1 MTARRPPPVRS
12 ALSALAAARFLP
24 LLPVLALSWVTAPPG
39 YAAEK
44 AALALEKTIP
54 LANVTGRI
62 DHLAVDLARRRLA
75 VAELGNDTVDILDLG
90 NGRLLHRITGLQQPQ
105 GVAFVRSADLLAVT
119 SAGDGTVQFF
129 KAGTFAPAGQL
140 DLGDDADNIR
150 VNRRTGDLIVG
161 YGEGG
166 LAVIDTARHAR
177 RTDIPLPAHPEGFQ
191 VDAAGR
197 RVFVN
202 LPDAGQVVSV
212 DLLSG
217 KPVAAWAD
225 GQLTGNFPMAIDGAG
240 KTLAVAFRGPPRL
253 VLRDARSGDVI
264 AGIETCGD
272 ADDVFFDERRR
283 WLYVICGEGLVDV
296 VERGTDGLR
305 HLGPA
310 KTSTGARTALFVPEL
325 DRLFVA
331 ARGFSDDDEAKLLV
345 FRPQP

>member
-1 MTARRPPPVRS
+1 MTIRARTLIAV
-12 ALSALAAARFLP
+12 LSLALAGA
-24 LLPVLALSWVTAPPG
+24 LAPAG
-39 YAAEK
+39 AAAEK
-44 AALALEKTIP
+44 AALVLEKTIP

-75 VAELGNDTVDILDLG
+75 VAELGNNTVDILDLAD
-90 NGRLLHRITGLQQPQ
+90 GRLLHRITGLQEPQ
-105 GVAFVRSADLLAVT
+105 GVAFVRSADAFAVA

-129 KAGTFAPAGQL
+129 KAGNFAPTGQL

-166 LAVIDTARHAR
+166 LAIIDTVR
-177 RTDIPLPAHPEGFQ
+177 RAKRADIPLPAHPEGFQ
-191 VDAAGR
+191 IAADGR

-202 LPDAGQVVSV
+202 LPDAGQIVSV

-225 GQLTGNFPMAIDGAG
+225 GQLKSNFPMAIDGAG
-240 KTLAVAFRGPPRL
+240 KTLAIVFRGPPRL
-253 VLRDARSGDVI
+253 VLRAAGTGDVI

-272 ADDVFFDERRR
+272 ADDVFFDDKRRR
-283 WLYVICGEGLVDV
+283 LYVSCGEGAVDV
-296 VERGTDGLR
+296 VERGTDGLQ

-331 ARGFSDDDEAKLLV
+331 ARGASDDEEATLLV

>member
-1 MTARRPPPVRS
+1 MTIRAR
-12 ALSALAAARFLP
+12 ALLAVLSLALAGG
-24 LLPVLALSWVTAPPG
+24 LAHAG
-39 YAAEK
+39 HAAEK
-44 AALALEKTIP
+44 AALVLEKTIP

-62 DHLAVDLARRRLA
+62 DHIAVDLARRRLA
-75 VAELGNDTVDILDLG
+75 VAELGNNTVDILDLG
-90 NGRLLHRITGLQQPQ
+90 SGRLLHRITGLQEPQ
-105 GVAFVRSADLLAVT
+105 GVAFVRSADALAVA

-129 KAGTFAPAGQL
+129 KAGNFAPTGQL

-166 LAVIDTARHAR
+166 LAVIDTARR
-177 RTDIPLPAHPEGFQ
+177 TKRTDIPLPAHPEGFQ
-191 VDAAGR
+191 LDAQGR

-202 LPDAGQVVSV
+202 LPDAGQIVSV

-225 GQLTGNFPMAIDGAG
+225 GQLKSNFPMAIDGAG

-253 VLRDARSGDVI
+253 VLRDTRSGDVI

-283 WLYVICGEGLVDV
+283 RLYVSCGEGVVDV
-296 VERGTDGLR
+296 IERGTDGLR
-305 HLGPA
+305 HLRPV
-310 KTSTGARTALFVPEL
+310 KTAVGARTALFVPEL

-331 ARGFSDDDEAKLLV
+331 ARGASDDDDAKLLV
-345 FRPQP
+345 FRPSP